1 MIEFS
6 LLRFRSPLLTECM
19 FVYLPPGTE
28 MFYFPGYAPVTKW
41 QAIRVRRIRFPRS
54 EIFGS
59 KVARHL
65 PEAYRRHATSFIAF
79 SSQGIHHTPL
89 YFPLGN
95 LRTACYLPTLLTLQS
110 HVITKFIHRWAKS
123 VLTDLLTWSMKFSM
137 SRRSEKKNRFIER
150 LQVTPKSLRYGYGR
164 KL

>member
-1 MIEFS
+1 MHVS
-6 LLRFRSPLLTECM
+6 RVHLL
-19 FVYLPPGTE
+19 G
-28 MFYFPGYAPVTKW
+28 FPH
-41 QAIRVRRIRFPRS
+41 S
-54 EIFGS
+54 DIFGS

-110 HVITKFIHRWAKS
+110 HIKTKYIHRWVSS
-123 VLTDLLTWSMKFSM
+123 VKNDLSNLKYEIFKQQSFWK
-137 SRRSEKKNRFIER
+137 EKPLHWAATGHAEIASVWLWPRVFEVIHNNHSVRISI
-150 LQVTPKSLRYGYGR
+150 LVAV
-164 KL
+164 